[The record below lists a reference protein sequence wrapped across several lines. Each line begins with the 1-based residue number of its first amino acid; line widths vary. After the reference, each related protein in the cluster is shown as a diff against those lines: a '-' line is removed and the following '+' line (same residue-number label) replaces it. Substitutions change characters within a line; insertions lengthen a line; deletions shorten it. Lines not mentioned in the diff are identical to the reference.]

1 MNTAMDGA
9 LKLMFDEQKE
19 ALMRSIKIKLALKKA
34 GLSQKAVA
42 QELGVTE
49 AAVSRYVNGNSKSV
63 RFDEWCERRLG
74 LTEGVNNG

>member
-19 ALMRSIKIKLALKKA
+19 ALMRSIKIKLALKRA

-49 AAVSRYVNGNSKSV
+49 AAVSRYVSGDSKSV
-63 RFDEWCERRLG
+63 RFDEWCKERLG
-74 LTEGVNNG
+74 FEDVTNG